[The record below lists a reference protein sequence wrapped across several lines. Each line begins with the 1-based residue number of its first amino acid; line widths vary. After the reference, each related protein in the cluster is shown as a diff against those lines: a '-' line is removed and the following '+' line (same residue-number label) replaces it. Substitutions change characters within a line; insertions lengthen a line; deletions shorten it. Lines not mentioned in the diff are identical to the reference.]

1 MSRVHLISTEYT
13 ENICSI
19 PPVNSTFDSD
29 RFSYASNTKNIML
42 YYGCPT
48 IPSQFLPTLGLS
60 YQFSCNIS
68 RTDMVAYAS
77 AVRSIE
83 SHPTAAN
90 LTNALHQGF
99 WLQWTANDSLC
110 NKCKFS
116 GGRCGYNTD
125 TSKFTCYCQDQPYAT
140 TCKKESYRWEYKLIK
155 AVTLAMYTMI
165 AVTIIVLCSR
175 RGLSRGQM
183 TSFWRQ
189 NAQHNLNIETII
201 MNSHSLTPKRYTYSE
216 IKKMTNSFVDK
227 LGQGGFGGV
236 YKGELPDGRPVAVK
250 VLKNSKGDG
259 EEFVNEVVSVS
270 RTSHSDVYSYGMMV
284 LEMVGG
290 KRNIDIGESQSS
302 EIFLPN
308 CMYESE
314 EVSSLHGVITDETE
328 ETIKKMVTVG
338 LWCVQTNPLERPSM
352 TKVVEMLEGS
362 LQFLQTPPKPFLYS
376 PTTSLETNLTASTS
390 RACALSQ
397 KESELGCH

>member
-1 MSRVHLISTEYT
+1 MHPHLLQTISLPLRVITIIIIATPISLCEPDERYLSCSKSFECGNIQNITYPFWGVNRPQYCGYPGFHLDCSGDAPVIKISEVAYQVLEIKSMSRVHLISTEYT
-13 ENICSI
+13 DNICSI

-60 YQFSCNIS
+60 YQFNCNIS
-68 RTDMVAYAS
+68 RTDMVGYYLTRNLSMSATGSFAANISSYLESCNHSVLIPAYES

-90 LTNALHQGF
+90 LTNALHRGF

-116 GGRCGYNTD
+116 GGQCGYNTD

-155 AVTLAMYTMI
+155 
-165 AVTIIVLCSR
+165 
-175 RGLSRGQM
+175 
-183 TSFWRQ
+183 
-189 NAQHNLNIETII
+189 
-201 MNSHSLTPKRYTYSE
+201 
-216 IKKMTNSFVDK
+216 
-227 LGQGGFGGV
+227 
-236 YKGELPDGRPVAVK
+236 
-250 VLKNSKGDG
+250 
-259 EEFVNEVVSVS
+259 
-270 RTSHSDVYSYGMMV
+270 
-284 LEMVGG
+284 
-290 KRNIDIGESQSS
+290 
-302 EIFLPN
+302 
-308 CMYESE
+308 
-314 EVSSLHGVITDETE
+314 DETE

-338 LWCVQTNPLERPSM
+338 LWCVQTNPLDRPSM

-397 KESELGCH
+397 KESGMAAIS